1 MAINITHFDDGKEK
15 YQSHEVN
22 ISGDLSDIGLYEMDV
37 EIMGYGRDK
46 QEAYDEASLKL
57 KNLINLLTKVYN
69 DLHID
74 DVIEVDNYRHEIKN
88 K

>member
-1 MAINITHFDDGKEK
+1 MAINITHFDDCKEK

-22 ISGDLSDIGLYEMDV
+22 ISGDLMDIGLYEMRV

-69 DLHID
+69 DMHID
-74 DVIEVDNYRHEIKN
+74 DVIEVDNYRHEIK

>member
-1 MAINITHFDDGKEK
+1 MAINITHFDDGREN

-22 ISGDLSDIGLYEMDV
+22 ILGDLKDIELYEMNVD
-37 EIMGYGRDK
+37 IMGYGRDK
-46 QEAYDEASLKL
+46 QEAYDDANLKL
-57 KNLINLLTKVYN
+57 KNLINLLTKFYN

-74 DVIEVDNYRHEIKN
+74 DVKEVDIYRLEIK

>member
-1 MAINITHFDDGKEK
+1 MAINITHFDDCKEK

-22 ISGDLSDIGLYEMDV
+22 ISGDLMDIGLYEMSV
-37 EIMGYGRDK
+37 EIMGCGRDK

-74 DVIEVDNYRHEIKN
+74 DVIEVDNYRHEIK

>member
-1 MAINITHFDDGKEK
+1 MAINITHFDDCKEK

-22 ISGDLSDIGLYEMDV
+22 ISGDLRDIEIYEMDV

-57 KNLINLLTKVYN
+57 KNLINRLTKVYN

-74 DVIEVDNYRHEIKN
+74 DVIEVDNYRHEIK

>member
-1 MAINITHFDDGKEK
+1 MAINITHFDDGREK
-15 YQSHEVN
+15 HQSHEVN
-22 ISGDLSDIGLYEMDV
+22 ISGDLRDIELYEMDV

-57 KNLINLLTKVYN
+57 KNLINRLTKVYN

-74 DVIEVDNYRHEIKN
+74 DVIEVDNYRHEIK

>member
-1 MAINITHFDDGKEK
+1 MAINITHFDDGREN

-57 KNLINLLTKVYN
+57 KNLINRLTKVYN

-74 DVIEVDNYRHEIKN
+74 DVIEVDNYRHEIK

>member
-1 MAINITHFDDGKEK
+1 MAINITHFDDGREN

-22 ISGDLSDIGLYEMDV
+22 ILGNLKDI
-37 EIMGYGRDK
+37 EIYDMNIDITGYGRDK
-46 QEAYDEASLKL
+46 QEAYDDANLKL
-57 KNLINLLTKVYN
+57 KNLINLLTKFYN

-74 DVIEVDNYRHEIKN
+74 DVKEVDIYRLEIK

>member
-1 MAINITHFDDGKEK
+1 MAINITHFDDGKER

-57 KNLINLLTKVYN
+57 KNLINRLTKVYN

>member
-1 MAINITHFDDGKEK
+1 MAINITHFDDGRETH
-15 YQSHEVN
+15 QSHEVN
-22 ISGDLSDIGLYEMDV
+22 ILGDLKDIELYEMNVD
-37 EIMGYGRDK
+37 IMGYGRDK
-46 QEAYDEASLKL
+46 QEAYDDASLKL

-74 DVIEVDNYRHEIKN
+74 DVKEVDIYRLEIK